1 MAIGAIQLK
10 EPDHMFR
17 KSVIAIAAIATLAA
31 AALPSTASAHR
42 WRHHGIGLGIGLG
55 IVGAGIYAGGCQT
68 VYEWR
73 VNRRGHYYQVPV
85 TYCY

>member
-1 MAIGAIQLK
+1 
-10 EPDHMFR
+10 MFR
-17 KSVIAIAAIATLAA
+17 KTIIATAAIATLAA

-42 WRHHGIGLGIGLG
+42 FRHHGHGFGIGF
-55 IVGAGIYAGGCQT
+55 IDTGIYLGGGCRT

-73 VNRRGHYYQVPV
+73 INRRGHYVQVPF